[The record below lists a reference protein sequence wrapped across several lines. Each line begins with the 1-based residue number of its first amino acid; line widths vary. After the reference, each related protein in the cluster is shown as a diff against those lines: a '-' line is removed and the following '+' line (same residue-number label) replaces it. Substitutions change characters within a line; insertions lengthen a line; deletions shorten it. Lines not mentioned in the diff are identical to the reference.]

1 MNITPARRIDYW
13 IGIPICFFLSI
24 YNRINN
30 LFNKKDILLKEPKKF
45 LFIELSEMGS
55 AILAY
60 PAMRYIKNNYPDA
73 ELFFLIFE
81 KNRPSVDIL
90 KIIEKENV
98 YTIRDNSF
106 LMLFKDAMNVLSKI
120 RAEEFDVVFDLE
132 FFTRITA
139 ILTFLSKA
147 KKKVGFFKYKMEGLY
162 RGRLLTHELQF
173 NWSQHISKTFLSFPK
188 VLKEPEKHSPEIAEV
203 SEKDEITLP
212 TYSSTEENLNTI
224 WRKLKARNNSI
235 SRSHR
240 LIILTPGA
248 GELPIR
254 GWPLENYIELG
265 RKLLQDKSNYLVFTG
280 TKKDKEETK
289 SIIKKLE
296 NPQCIDLTG
305 ETNFTEL
312 VDLFNLCDLLIV
324 CDSGPAHFATLTR
337 IQSIVLFGPGSP
349 KIWSPLGDKTSIV
362 YAGLPCSP
370 CLTAFNHRNTKC
382 ENNLCMQS
390 ISVEEVFRIAC
401 EKLKRDP
408 DSTPRSQELQQEID

>member
-13 IGIPICFFLSI
+13 IGIPICFILSM
-24 YNRINN
+24 YNKINN
-30 LFNKKDILLKEPKKF
+30 FFRKEEVLLEEPKKF

-60 PAMRYIKNNYPDA
+60 PAMRYIKNKYP
-73 ELFFLIFE
+73 ESEISFLIFE

-90 KIIEKENV
+90 RIIHTQNV

-106 LMLFKDAMNVLSKI
+106 LVLFKDSINILSKI
-120 RAEEFDVVFDLE
+120 RAEKFDVVFDLE
-132 FFTRITA
+132 FFTRITS
-139 ILTFLSKA
+139 ILTFLSNA

-188 VLKEPEKHSPEIAEV
+188 VLKDSEKHSPEIAEITK
-203 SEKDEITLP
+203 EDEITLP
-212 TYSSTEENLNTI
+212 IHSSTEENLNHI
-224 WRKLKARNNSI
+224 WRKFKARNI
-235 SRSHR
+235 SVSHSNR
-240 LIILTPGA
+240 FIIMAPSA

-254 GWPLENYIELG
+254 GWSSENYIKLG
-265 RKLLQDKSNYLVFTG
+265 QRLLQDENNFIIFTG
-280 TKKDKEETK
+280 TKKDKQVSKLIIEELGN
-289 SIIKKLE
+289 SR
-296 NPQCIDLTG
+296 CIDLTG
-305 ETNFTEL
+305 ETNFSEL
-312 VDLFNLCDLLIV
+312 VDLFNFCDLLIV
-324 CDSGPAHFATLTR
+324 CDSGPAHFATLTN

-349 KIWSPLGDKTSIV
+349 RIWSPLGDNSTIV

-390 ISVEEVFRIAC
+390 ISVEEVFEIAVS
-401 EKLKRDP
+401 KLKGTQVKNLGP
-408 DSTPRSQELQQEID
+408 YKL